1 MATHSVQQQDT
12 TQPAGTRKPS
22 FLQQPK
28 SVWAVAFA
36 CVVSFMGIGLVDPI
50 LPTMAGEL
58 HATPAQVSLLFTSYL
73 LVTAVA
79 MLITGWV
86 SSRIGA
92 KKTLITGLVII
103 VIFSALAGLAPGI
116 DGIIG
121 FRAGWGLGNALFIAT
136 SLAVIV
142 GAASGGFAGA
152 IMLYEAALGLG
163 IALGP
168 LIGGVL
174 GGISWRGPF
183 FGVAALMAIALVAVI
198 TLLKPTP
205 KPAEKAKLSAP
216 LKALRHRGL
225 LTVSIT
231 ALLYNWGF
239 FTIMGYAPY
248 PMHIGVHELGWVFF
262 GWGVLVAIFAVFVAP
277 WARKKIGTANSLYI
291 TLLLFT
297 LDLAAIA
304 YWVDT
309 PKVIIICVIVSG
321 AFIGLNNTLV
331 TSTVMSVAPVP
342 RPTASAAYS
351 FVRFIGGGLAP
362 YFAGKLA
369 AQYGDHLPFYI
380 GAGAVLLGLFVLAT
394 AHRLVKKSD
403 APAEE
408 PEPQREQELDDE
420 IEELLESAEGDVV
433 HGYLTTAGGTPV
445 PGAALTLID
454 SGGHQ
459 VGRGRSSHDG
469 YYNVTGPGDGS
480 YVLIVSA
487 PGCHP
492 LATPITLTPEAFELP
507 LTLTRDAGLSGTVT
521 ASCGDPVPGAAVT
534 LVDSRG
540 DVSASAPTDPSGRY
554 RITGLVS
561 GEYTVAVS
569 ADGYAPA
576 VCAVAVGETGESV
589 ADVELAAHAPL
600 AGTARSASGRP
611 ITEALVTLVDAHG
624 NRLSS
629 ALTGPEGEYSFQ
641 AVPEGEYTVI
651 ATGYPPVRGAVRI
664 DSGEGAR
671 HDITLGHGMV

>member
-1 MATHSVQQQDT
+1 MHRAEPETSK
-12 TQPAGTRKPS
+12 KPS
-22 FLQQPK
+22 LLRQPK

-50 LPTMAGEL
+50 LPTMADQL
-58 HATPAQVSLLFTSYL
+58 HATPTQVSLLFTSYL

-92 KKTLITGLVII
+92 KKTLIVGLIII
-103 VIFSALAGLAPGI
+103 VLFSAAAGLAGGVN
-116 DGIIG
+116 GIIG

-152 IMLYEAALGLG
+152 IILYEAALGFG

-168 LIGGVL
+168 LVGGVL

-183 FGVAALMAIALVAVI
+183 FGVAALMAIALVMVT

-248 PMHIGVHELGWVFF
+248 PMKIGVHELGWVFF
-262 GWGVLVAIFAVFVAP
+262 GWGVLVAIFAVFIAP
-277 WARKKIGTANSLYI
+277 LVRRLIGTAVSLYI
-291 TLLLFT
+291 TLFLLA

-304 YWVDT
+304 IWVEHPT
-309 PKVIIICVIVSG
+309 VIIVCVIISG

-362 YFAGKLA
+362 WVAGILA
-369 AQYGDHLPFYI
+369 AQYSDHVPFYV
-380 GAGAVLLGLFVLAT
+380 GAAAVFAGMIVLAT
-394 AHRLVKKSD
+394 AHRLIKRSDEPEEESEEKSD
-403 APAEE
+403 
-408 PEPQREQELDDE
+408 RELDSE

-433 HGYLTTAGGTPV
+433 HGYVHIADGTPV
-445 PGAALTLID
+445 AGAALTLID
-454 SGGHQ
+454 AGGHQ
-459 VGRGRSSHDG
+459 AGKGMSSHDG
-469 YYNVTGPGDGS
+469 YYNLTGPSDGG

-487 PGCHP
+487 QACHP
-492 LATPITLTPEAFELP
+492 AAMPITLNGEPLELP
-507 LTLTRDAGLSGTVT
+507 VTLTHDAALRGTVT
-521 ASCGDPVPGAAVT
+521 AAESGEPVPAAAVT

-540 DVSASAPTDPSGRY
+540 EVYASAETDGAGGY
-554 RITGLVS
+554 RIDGLAPGDYTLAVS
-561 GEYTVAVS
+561 RERFSPVVRAVS
-569 ADGYAPA
+569 AGESGD
-576 VCAVAVGETGESV
+576 AVADIELTG
-589 ADVELAAHAPL
+589 HAPL
-600 AGTARSASGRP
+600 HGTARSTSDGRP
-611 ITEALVTLVDAHG
+611 VSEALVTLVDAGG
-624 NRLSS
+624 NRIASE
-629 ALTGPEGEYSFQ
+629 LTDADGGYTFS
-641 AVPEGEYTVI
+641 AVPEGQYTVI
-651 ATGYPPVRGAVRI
+651 ASGYPPVSEPVHIGA
-664 DSGEGAR
+664 GEGAR
-671 HDITLGHGMV
+671 HDVMLGHELR